1 MLDNDN
7 DNPTF
12 FQNLLDQI
20 LSFEREEIII
30 RGDFDLVMDVQKRV
44 KKEETRQ
51 RIENRLKK
59 YRT

>member
-30 RGDFDLVMDVQKRV
+30 RGDFDLVMDVQKSV

-51 RIENRLKK
+51 RIETRLKK